1 MTESLSDGAALLLL
15 IKILVLNLIITVPV
29 VYQVYLW
36 YFNHWQFNHWQK
48 TILNPNFEIL
58 LENSSSIRVKNTYGS
73 VDDVK
78 ATVAPLTHWLRI
90 NCLTYSYPV
99 CSNKYGHVL
108 MNVKHDKSSG
118 LHISG

>member
-58 LENSSSIRVKNTYGS
+58 LENSSSI
-73 VDDVK
+73 K